1 MSYHIQS
8 CEHAIHFF
16 IASFI
21 FLSTNFYMNLLLNMK
36 HVKAI
41 KAKNRFELRIVVL
54 VQSTLYT
61 LMKCNVHVGMHDIV
75 NLMKEDF
82 F

>member
-1 MSYHIQS
+1 
-8 CEHAIHFF
+8 
-16 IASFI
+16 
-21 FLSTNFYMNLLLNMK
+21 MNLLLNMK